1 MSPTSYHQTVPKT
14 QSDVGALS
22 RARTIALLKAA
33 DGLTYSDP
41 TSYANMLN
49 SQFSSIFNSNET
61 NDSIK
66 PMGNQIYP
74 EKSTINIT
82 EGGILKLLSNLKV
95 HKATEPDGLSAILLN
110 FLGVEIAPVFFQAS
124 INQGVIPVEWKT
136 ADVVPIFKKGA
147 KNRPE
152 NYRLVSLTSITCKI
166 LEYIIASNTM
176 NHLESI
182 QYLQLQM
189 RNMALR
195 KHRSTHQYNP
205 GLSQNH
211 RQPRPKRRNIIR
223 FFKGI

>member
-1 MSPTSYHQTVPKT
+1 LTPWFIDAWKKTGVISTPRKFNSVADSPSGSVALCTFRLLSSFSMPPSVILMVDQTVPKT

-82 EGGILKLLSNLKV
+82 EGGI
-95 HKATEPDGLSAILLN
+95 KAPTSLW
-110 FLGVEIAPVFFQAS
+110 VF
-124 INQGVIPVEWKT
+124 GTVW
-136 ADVVPIFKKGA
+136 
-147 KNRPE
+147 
-152 NYRLVSLTSITCKI
+152 
-166 LEYIIASNTM
+166 
-176 NHLESI
+176 
-182 QYLQLQM
+182 
-189 RNMALR
+189 
-195 KHRSTHQYNP
+195 
-205 GLSQNH
+205 
-211 RQPRPKRRNIIR
+211 
-223 FFKGI
+223 